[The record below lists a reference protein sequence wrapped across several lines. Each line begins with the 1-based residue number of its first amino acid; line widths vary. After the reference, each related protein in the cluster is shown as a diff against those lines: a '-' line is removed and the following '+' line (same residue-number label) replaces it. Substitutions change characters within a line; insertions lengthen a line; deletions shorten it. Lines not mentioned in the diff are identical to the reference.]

1 MKNFSRNSFLNNEN
15 KNENKKYLKSIGQLA
30 QSENTINELPHKI
43 SITSIPSSIFLNF
56 HGLFAPIIHHL
67 LFQISQGLDK
77 LFCYISET
85 ITAGFCL
92 KSSEKSIQ

>member
-1 MKNFSRNSFLNNEN
+1 MQNFSHNSFLNNVKKKEN
-15 KNENKKYLKSIGQLA
+15 EKYLKSISQLA

-43 SITSIPSSIFLNF
+43 SITSIPFSIFSNF

-77 LFCYISET
+77 LFCYISEA
-85 ITAGFCL
+85 ITVGFCL
-92 KSSEKSIQ
+92 K